1 MYWLSAAVRSGGAPP
16 AAAADHQGMGMAA
29 GASRSA
35 GATPAQPPFRP
46 GERALYGA
54 TLEVMAK

>member
-1 MYWLSAAVRSGGAPP
+1 
-16 AAAADHQGMGMAA
+16 MGMAA
-29 GASRSA
+29 GASASA